1 MEEGFKRGDKVFIR
15 DYPFGNPTNVSG
27 IVVGI
32 LKKDFYNV
40 KLESGLN
47 EGKIVSFKYWKLLKL
62 AEISENSCNIEEKVV
77 VLENEQ

>member
-40 KLESGLN
+40 KLKSGLN
-47 EGKIVSFKYWKLLKL
+47 EGKIVPFKYWKLLKL

>member
-47 EGKIVSFKYWKLLKL
+47 EGKIVPFKYWKLLKL

>member
-47 EGKIVSFKYWKLLKL
+47 EGKIVPFKYWKLLKL
-62 AEISENSCNIEEKVV
+62 TEISENSCNIEEKVV